1 LWVCQN
7 GRAPVPAIAAGMTMA
22 LLVAAS
28 VRPAGFWTNWFMGL
42 WRLIGLT
49 LPVSRIRLESNS
61 EFRM

>member
-1 LWVCQN
+1 
-7 GRAPVPAIAAGMTMA
+7 MTMA
-22 LLVAAS
+22 LLVAAAVWLADFGTS
-28 VRPAGFWTNWFMGL
+28 WFMGL